1 MADEL
6 ARAQTSLERA
16 LNRARAGEDRV
27 LMAQIREKG
36 EQFVNLF
43 NGVVRMGHIHSGDN
57 HAFDQPV
64 QDLKAA
70 LEGLAAV
77 LGRVHLVT
85 VEDQVYI
92 NDVRMKPP
100 AGTGPGKHLGAELNK
115 HNIGGLSFGGE
126 LSTDDWRVVVGLLG
140 GRPAPQLPRTAVAR
154 GLYEKGIK
162 SIELSGIFRFRLSA
176 DEAANSDVFSLVR
189 RIVQQVD
196 ETWDNVAT
204 GRQVNVL
211 ALRRLV
217 VELQQYGPHHEHLFV
232 VPEEGHSV
240 HGWHALRVAQHTMGM
255 TQALGFSP
263 GLQQDYGVAALTH
276 DVGYAVPLPQAH
288 SLKGHC
294 YAGVR
299 GLLRQVG
306 FHEAKLRR
314 IYGALH
320 HHSDVGGH
328 KLPLIARML
337 RIAEDYENFLRVD
350 GGALTPPDALSRLAG
365 GAGQTYDPVL
375 VQVLINRL
383 GQFPP
388 GTLLGLE
395 DGHVVKS
402 ISVARSVATFAK
414 PLAMVMARPDGSPVP
429 PGNYV
434 DLAQHGQV
442 RGVVRPR

>member
-27 LMAQIREKG
+27 LMAQVRERG
-36 EQFVNLF
+36 EAFVNLF

-70 LEGLAAV
+70 LAGLAAL

-115 HNIGGLSFGGE
+115 HNIGGISFGGE

-140 GRPAPQLPRTAVAR
+140 GRPTLPHARNAVATALHER
-154 GLYEKGIK
+154 GIT
-162 SIELSGIFRFRLSA
+162 SVELSGIFRFRMSA
-176 DEAANSDVFSLVR
+176 DEVARADVFSLVKR
-189 RIVQQVD
+189 VVQQVD

-204 GRQVNVL
+204 GKQVNVL

-217 VELQQYGPHHEHLFV
+217 VELQQFGPHHEHLFV
-232 VPEEGHSV
+232 VPEAGHSA
-240 HGWHALRVAQHTMGM
+240 HGWHALRVAQHTMAV
-255 TQALGFSP
+255 TQALGFAP

-288 SLKGHC
+288 SVRGHGI
-294 YAGVR
+294 AGVR
-299 GLLRQVG
+299 ALLRQVG

-320 HHSDVGGH
+320 HHDDVAGH
-328 KLPLIARML
+328 KLPLVARL
-337 RIAEDYENFLRVD
+337 IRIAEDYETFVRHD
-350 GGALTPPDALSRLAG
+350 GGGLSPPEALSRLAG
-365 GAGQTYDPVL
+365 GAGQAYDPVL
-375 VQVLINRL
+375 VQVFINTL
-383 GQFPP
+383 GLYPP

-395 DGHVVKS
+395 DGHVVRS
-402 ISVARSVATFAK
+402 ISVARTPQTFGT
-414 PLAMVMARPDGSPVP
+414 PLAMVVARPDGSPVP

-434 DLAQHGQV
+434 DLAQHGQI
-442 RGVVRPR
+442 RGTVRPR